1 MKESVKK
8 IYSLLPEGDH
18 FKLGILFFLMLFASL
33 LALIGI
39 GTVPVFV
46 LAVMDADKI
55 LTMPYIGPTL
65 EYLGITTPRRLAI
78 FGSAFLLLVYLQKNL
93 FMVFYDYLNSKFML
107 NRSFYLQ
114 NRLFRAYM
122 HSPYT
127 FFISRN
133 SSELLRNISSEARKV
148 LEGTLKPILLI
159 ALNSIMTTVIVGAL
173 IVVEPL
179 ISGLGIIL
187 FGSFSYLFLKTT
199 KNKMSSYGSESLGH
213 RHAMNKAVLQGLGGF
228 KDAKVLKRETH
239 FLDEFEFHSGKHR
252 IYDLWRNV
260 LNNAPQQIIEMI
272 ALTGILF
279 IALMMVLQGRDV
291 SAIVPAVAMF
301 GAAVMKIKPSIF
313 TIIQNVNNLQYN
325 IHSVDAIYH
334 DLNLLERDI
343 HKTTPK
349 RHRSD
354 RVLKIKNNIELKN
367 LDYSYPDSNERALKD
382 VSITVPKN
390 RSVAF
395 VGPSGAGKTTI
406 VDVILGLLEPSKG
419 HVFVDG
425 KNIKEDLD
433 AWQINIGYIPQF
445 IYLLDDTIKRNIC
458 FGIPD
463 QEIDEEQFKVAIE
476 TAQLKDLINSLD
488 KGDQTIV
495 GEHGIRLSGGQRQR
509 IGIARAIYNNP
520 QVLIMDEATSALDN
534 ITEKHVVRAIEKLKG
549 DKTIIMIAHR
559 LTTVQN
565 CDIIYM
571 MKDGRVIGEGNYS
584 ELLETNEEFREMSL
598 IDQ

>member
-1 MKESVKK
+1 MKDSIKK

-18 FKLGILFFLMLFASL
+18 YKLAVLFFLMLVASL

-46 LAVMDADKI
+46 IAVMDAERI
-55 LTMPYIGPTL
+55 LTMPYIGPAL
-65 EYLGITTPRRLAI
+65 EALNITTPRRLAI
-78 FGSAFLLLVYLQKNL
+78 FGSAFLLFVYLQKNL

-107 NRSFYLQ
+107 NRSFFLQ

-122 HSPYT
+122 YSPYT

-159 ALNSIMTTVIVGAL
+159 ALNGIMTIVIVGAL

-179 ISGLGIIL
+179 ISGLGILL
-187 FGSFSYLFLKTT
+187 FGSFSYLFIKAT
-199 KNKMSSYGSESLGH
+199 KNKMSFFGSESLGH
-213 RHAMNKAVLQGLGGF
+213 RHAMNKVVLQGLGGF
-228 KDAKVLKRETH
+228 KDAKVLKRESH
-239 FLDEFEFHSGKHR
+239 FLDEFKFHSSRHR
-252 IYDLWRNV
+252 LYDLWRNV

-272 ALTGILF
+272 ALAGILF

-313 TIIQNVNNLQYN
+313 TIIQNLNSLRYN
-325 IHSVDAIYH
+325 IHSVEAVYH
-334 DLNLLERDI
+334 DLQLLERDI
-343 HKTTPK
+343 PYVSPRRPRSK
-349 RHRSD
+349 R
-354 RVLKIKNNIELKN
+354 LLQIKNHIELRN
-367 LDYSYPDSNERALKD
+367 VDFAYPESGESALKKI
-382 VSITVPKN
+382 SITIPKN

-406 VDVILGLLEPSKG
+406 VDVILGLLKPSKG
-419 HVFVDG
+419 SILVDG
-425 KNIKEDLD
+425 KNIHDDLD
-433 AWQINIGYIPQF
+433 AWQSNIGYIPQF
-445 IYLLDDTIKRNIC
+445 IYLLDDTIRRNIC
-458 FGIPD
+458 FGIPED
-463 QEIDEEQFKVAIE
+463 EIDEEQFLLAIE
-476 TAQLKDLINSLD
+476 TAQLTELINFLD
-488 KGDQTIV
+488 DGVQTIV

-549 DKTIIMIAHR
+549 DKTNIMIAHR

-571 MKDGRVIGEGNYS
+571 MKDGRIIGEGNYS

-598 IDQ
+598 VDE

>member
-1 MKESVKK
+1 MKDSIKK

-18 FKLGILFFLMLFASL
+18 YKLAVLFFLMLVASL

-46 LAVMDADKI
+46 IAVMDAERI
-55 LTMPYIGPTL
+55 LTMPYIGPAL
-65 EYLGITTPRRLAI
+65 EALNITTPRRLAI
-78 FGSAFLLLVYLQKNL
+78 FGSAFLLFVYLQKNL

-107 NRSFYLQ
+107 NRSFFLQ

-122 HSPYT
+122 YSPYT

-159 ALNSIMTTVIVGAL
+159 ALNGIMTIVIVGAL

-179 ISGLGIIL
+179 ISGLGILL
-187 FGSFSYLFLKTT
+187 FGSFSYLFIKAT
-199 KNKMSSYGSESLGH
+199 KNKMSFFGSESLGH
-213 RHAMNKAVLQGLGGF
+213 RHAMNKVVLQGLGGF
-228 KDAKVLKRETH
+228 KDAKVLKRESH
-239 FLDEFEFHSGKHR
+239 FLDEFKFHSSRHR
-252 IYDLWRNV
+252 LYDLWRNV

-272 ALTGILF
+272 ALAGILF

-313 TIIQNVNNLQYN
+313 TIIQNLNSLRYN
-325 IHSVDAIYH
+325 IHSVEAVYH
-334 DLNLLERDI
+334 DLQLLERDI
-343 HKTTPK
+343 PYVSPRRPRSK
-349 RHRSD
+349 R
-354 RVLKIKNNIELKN
+354 LLQIKNHIELRN
-367 LDYSYPDSNERALKD
+367 VDFAYPESGESALKKI
-382 VSITVPKN
+382 SITIPKN

-406 VDVILGLLEPSKG
+406 VDVILGLLKPSKG
-419 HVFVDG
+419 SILVDG
-425 KNIKEDLD
+425 KNIHDDLD
-433 AWQINIGYIPQF
+433 AWQSNIGYIPQF
-445 IYLLDDTIKRNIC
+445 IYLLDDTIRRNIC
-458 FGIPD
+458 FGIPED
-463 QEIDEEQFKVAIE
+463 EIDEEQFLLAIE
-476 TAQLKDLINSLD
+476 TAQLTELINFLD
-488 KGDQTIV
+488 DGVQTIV

-571 MKDGRVIGEGNYS
+571 MKDGRIIGEGNYS

-598 IDQ
+598 VDE